1 MTAAVTVDPTAD
13 TSVEPDETVALT
25 LAAGTGYTIGT
36 AGAVVETIT
45 NDDVPLPAITL
56 AVSPA
61 AVTEDGTT
69 NLIYTFSR
77 SRGCGTKNLVSE
89 AAMAAPL
96 TITEFDTYD
105 LRFPTSRHLR
115 GTTTTATPAAVART
129 IQVSR
134 A

>member
-1 MTAAVTVDPTAD
+1 MPGGATATVTVDATAD

-36 AGAVVETIT
+36 STAVVGTIT

-61 AVTEDGTT
+61 SVAEDGTA

-77 SRGCGTKNLVSE
+77 ENPGREPVSPCPGGKSGTG
-89 AAMAAPL
+89 ADC
-96 TITEFDTYD
+96 FR
-105 LRFPTSRHLR
+105 LRS
-115 GTTTTATPAAVART
+115 
-129 IQVSR
+129 
-134 A
+134 